1 MNNTLTISSTQQTQP
16 IALTILH
23 LAGRID
29 SVTEPQL
36 REQAEQ
42 AHANGARRLL
52 LDLGEVNYIS
62 SAGLRAIHIIF
73 KLFTPADE
81 VQAWHPGGDVYK
93 TPYFKIYCPSQQVYG
108 VLNLAGF
115 LHNIPFFT
123 NLQDALDSF
132 G

>member
-1 MNNTLTISSTQQTQP
+1 MNNTLTITSTQRAEPVT
-16 IALTILH
+16 LTILH
-23 LAGRID
+23 LAGRVD
-29 SVTEPQL
+29 SANESQL

-42 AHANGARRLL
+42 AHADGARRLL

-73 KLFTPADE
+73 KLFTPAAE

-93 TPYFKIYCPSQQVYG
+93 TPYFKIYCPSPQVYG

-115 LHNIPFFT
+115 LHNIPFYT
-123 NLQDALDSF
+123 DLQEALDSF
-132 G
+132 K